1 MTGQLGSPAA
11 DAYEIRRFRAAPATS
26 PDFGTT
32 EQWIRAVNYG
42 FYEKAI
48 GEEHLAKIVQAYIDD
63 DRELT
68 GVYETPAPGAPA
80 SGSPAFG
87 HERPVATFGTLRKTL
102 NIGYGQLVQAHLVTA
117 VTVRT
122 DHRRRGL
129 LRRLMGED
137 LARAKADGVA
147 IAALTASEASIYRR
161 FGYGVATRERRITV
175 KTGPQFRLAEP
186 TRGRVIAAEPS
197 AMLDLSPKIFTR
209 AHVATPGSVDRQERY
224 RLRAAGLWDH
234 ETGGPD
240 AAVRVAV
247 HLDDDGT
254 ADGYVAYSFRG
265 WDHEP
270 ATVSV
275 RDLVAATPE
284 GYLALWDHLG
294 SLDLIRRVEWDEAPV
309 EDPLVWALVDPR
321 AVSPGADTDM
331 LWLRILDVE
340 AALSA
345 RRFAH
350 DGELVLRVEDPF
362 GFTTGRYRLAVSGG
376 SGEVK
381 RLVEDDTTPEDLSLD
396 IAELSSVYVGGV
408 SPVTLTE
415 AGRIR
420 AGGSA
425 GSARPGTAAA
435 LAFARMLAVER
446 PAHCSTHF

>member
-1 MTGQLGSPAA
+1 MTVQPGSSPA
-11 DAYEIRRFRAAPATS
+11 DAYEIRRFRAAPATA
-26 PDFGTT
+26 PDFGVT

-48 GEEHLAKIVQAYIDD
+48 GEEHLAKIAQAYLDD

-68 GVYETPAPGAPA
+68 GAYETLA

-87 HERPVATFGTLRKTL
+87 HERPVATFGTLRETL
-102 NIGYGQLVQAHLVTA
+102 NVGHGQLVQAHLVTA
-117 VTVRT
+117 VTVRS

-175 KTGPQFRLAEP
+175 TTGPQFRLAVP
-186 TRGRVIAAEPS
+186 TSGRVIAAEPS
-197 AMLDLSPKIFTR
+197 AMLDLAPKIFAR
-209 AHVATPGSVDRQERY
+209 AHRATPGSVDRQERY
-224 RLRAAGLWDH
+224 RLRAAGQWDH
-234 ETGGPD
+234 ETGGTD
-240 AAVRVAV
+240 AALRVAV

-254 ADGYVAYSFRG
+254 ADGYAAYSFRG

-270 ATVSV
+270 ATVSI

-284 GYLALWDHLG
+284 AYLGLWDYLG
-294 SLDLIRRVEWDEAPV
+294 SLDLIRSVEWDEAPV
-309 EDPLVWALVDPR
+309 EDPLAWALVDPR
-321 AVSPGADTDM
+321 AIRLGVDTDM

-340 AALSA
+340 AALGA
-345 RRFAH
+345 RHFAH
-350 DGELVLRVEDPF
+350 DGELVLRVEDPL
-362 GFTTGRYRLAVSGG
+362 GFTTGTYRLAVSAGR
-376 SGEVK
+376 SHIE
-381 RLVEDDTTPEDLSLD
+381 RLADDDTTPGDLALD

-408 SPVTLTE
+408 SPVTLAE

-420 AGGSA
+420 AGRSG
-425 GSARPGTAAA
+425 GSARLVTEAS
-435 LAFARMLAVER
+435 LTFARMFAVER